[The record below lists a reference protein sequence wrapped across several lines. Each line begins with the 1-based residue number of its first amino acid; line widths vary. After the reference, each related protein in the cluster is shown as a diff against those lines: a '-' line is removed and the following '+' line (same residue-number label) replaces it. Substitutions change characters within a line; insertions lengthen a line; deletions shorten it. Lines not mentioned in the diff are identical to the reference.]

1 MTTAVKQ
8 HAHELIESLPDDA
21 TWQDLLYA
29 LELRA
34 DIDAGLQ
41 DAKAGRVVEL
51 DQLRKDYG
59 LIR

>member
-1 MTTAVKQ
+1 M
-8 HAHELIESLPDDA
+8 
-21 TWQDLLYA
+21 QDLFYA

-51 DQLRKDYG
+51 DQSSIDSFECMR
-59 LIR
+59 IQ